1 MDTIQNKLW
10 VICLSTKENI
20 STSKNKEYILD
31 VIILLVIIQIS
42 RVIIK
47 YIFLSQLNF
56 TLENINIAN
65 IISIMLVGI
74 STSLILKGNNLFN
87 PAGQRLIKLNS
98 RYNNKNIRLI
108 LGGVALLGIC
118 VTPYFDGGYLS
129 VNLIII
135 SLSLIAQPIFE
146 EVIFRDYIWNYIGSF
161 QKDEKIVLVIVS
173 LLSALFKI
181 GYWDIISQ
189 NLSVVGSSFF
199 TIDIIT
205 YKVFIGLITSFILG
219 IVKIKY
225 EDTYLCIF
233 VHSLI
238 NIFLGR

>member
-1 MDTIQNKLW
+1 MYTIHNKLW
-10 VICLSTKENI
+10 VIYLSIKESSSI
-20 STSKNKEYILD
+20 YKSKEYILD
-31 VIILLVIIQIS
+31 AIILMVIIQIS

-56 TLENINIAN
+56 TLENVNIAN

-74 STSLILKGNNLFN
+74 ITSLILRGNILFN
-87 PAGQRLIKLNS
+87 PAEERLNKLNN

-108 LGGVALLGIC
+108 LGGINLAAIYLAI
-118 VTPYFDGGYLS
+118 YFDDGYLS
-129 VNLIII
+129 SNLVIFT
-135 SLSLIAQPIFE
+135 LSLIAQPIFE
-146 EVIFRDYIWNYIGSF
+146 ELIFRDYIWNYIGNF
-161 QKDEKIVLVIVS
+161 QKDEVKVLIIVS

-189 NLSVVGSSFF
+189 NLSVVSSSFF
-199 TIDIIT
+199 TIDIIIP
-205 YKVFIGLITSFILG
+205 KVFLGLIIGIILG

-225 EDTYLCIF
+225 KDTNLCIF

-238 NIFLGR
+238 NVFCAR

>member
-1 MDTIQNKLW
+1 MDIIQNKLW

-31 VIILLVIIQIS
+31 VIILLVILQIS
-42 RVIIK
+42 RIIIK

-74 STSLILKGNNLFN
+74 SSSLILRGKDLYN
-87 PAGQRLIKLNS
+87 PASKRLIKLNNK
-98 RYNNKNIRLI
+98 YNNKNIRLI
-108 LGGVALLGIC
+108 LGGFALLGIC
-118 VTPYFDGGYLS
+118 IKPYFDGGYLS
-129 VNLIII
+129 SNLIII
-135 SLSLIAQPIFE
+135 SLSLIVQPVFE
-146 EVIFRDYIWNYIGSF
+146 EVIFREYVWNYINSF
-161 QKDEKIVLVIVS
+161 QKNEKVVLIIVS

-189 NLSVVGSSFF
+189 NLSVVSSSLF

-205 YKVFIGLITSFILG
+205 HKVLIGLIMSFILG
-219 IVKIKY
+219 LINIKY
-225 EDTYLCIF
+225 KDIYLCIF

-238 NIFLGR
+238 NIA

>member
-1 MDTIQNKLW
+1 MNIIQNKLW
-10 VICLSTKENI
+10 VIYLDIKENSTI
-20 STSKNKEYILD
+20 SKSKEYILD
-31 VIILLVIIQIS
+31 AIILLVIVQIA

-56 TLENINIAN
+56 TLENVNIAN

-74 STSLILKGNNLFN
+74 SVSLILRGNDLFN
-87 PAGQRLIKLNS
+87 PAGQRLTNLNN

-108 LGGVALLGIC
+108 LGGITFGAVCIM
-118 VTPYFDGGYLS
+118 TYFDGGYLPS
-129 VNLIII
+129 NLII
-135 SLSLIAQPIFE
+135 LTLFLIVQPIFE
-146 EVIFRDYIWNYIGSF
+146 EVIFREYIWNYIGRF
-161 QKDEKIVLVIVS
+161 QKDEKKVLVIVS
-173 LLSALFKI
+173 LLSSLFKI

-199 TIDIIT
+199 TIDIIIS
-205 YKVFIGLITSFILG
+205 KIFFGLIIAFILG

-225 EDTYLCIF
+225 KDTYLCIF

-238 NIFLGR
+238 NVFVER

>member
-10 VICLSTKENI
+10 VICLNIKEN
-20 STSKNKEYILD
+20 SSVSKSKEYILD
-31 VIILLVIIQIS
+31 AIILLVIVQIA

-56 TLENINIAN
+56 TLENINIVN

-74 STSLILKGNNLFN
+74 STSLILRGSDLFN
-87 PAGQRLIKLNS
+87 SAGQKLIKLNN
-98 RYNNKNIRLI
+98 RYNNKNKRLI
-108 LGGVALLGIC
+108 LGVITIGAIC
-118 VTPYFDGGYLS
+118 ITPYFSGGYLS
-129 VNLIII
+129 SNLIILI
-135 SLSLIAQPIFE
+135 LSLIAQPIFE
-146 EVIFRDYIWNYIGSF
+146 EVIFREYVWNYISSF
-161 QKDEKIVLVIVS
+161 QKDEKKVLIIVS
-173 LLSALFKI
+173 ILSALFKI

-199 TIDIIT
+199 TIDIIVS
-205 YKVFIGLITSFILG
+205 KVCIGLIIAFMIG

-225 EDTYLCIF
+225 KDTYLCIF

-238 NIFLGR
+238 NIFFAR

>member
-1 MDTIQNKLW
+1 MNIIQNKLW
-10 VICLSTKENI
+10 VIYLDIKENSTI
-20 STSKNKEYILD
+20 SKSKEYILD
-31 VIILLVIIQIS
+31 AIILLVIVQIA

-56 TLENINIAN
+56 TLENVNIAN

-74 STSLILKGNNLFN
+74 SVSLILRGNDLFN
-87 PAGQRLIKLNS
+87 PAGQRLTNLNN

-108 LGGVALLGIC
+108 LGGITFGAVCIM
-118 VTPYFDGGYLS
+118 TYFDGGYLPS
-129 VNLIII
+129 NLII
-135 SLSLIAQPIFE
+135 LTLFLIVQPIFE
-146 EVIFRDYIWNYIGSF
+146 EVIFREYIWNYMGRF
-161 QKDEKIVLVIVS
+161 QKDEKKVLVIVS

-199 TIDIIT
+199 TIDIIIS
-205 YKVFIGLITSFILG
+205 KIFFGLIIAFILG

-225 EDTYLCIF
+225 KDTYLCIF

-238 NIFLGR
+238 NVFVER

>member
-1 MDTIQNKLW
+1 MDIIQNKLW
-10 VICLSTKENI
+10 VICLSIKENI

-31 VIILLVIIQIS
+31 VIILLVILQIS

-74 STSLILKGNNLFN
+74 SSSLILRGKDLYN
-87 PAGQRLIKLNS
+87 PASKRLIKLNNK
-98 RYNNKNIRLI
+98 YNNKNIRLI
-108 LGGVALLGIC
+108 LGGFALLGIC
-118 VTPYFDGGYLS
+118 IKPYFNGGYLS
-129 VNLIII
+129 SNLIIV
-135 SLSLIAQPIFE
+135 SLSLIVQPIFE
-146 EVIFRDYIWNYIGSF
+146 EVIFREYVWNYISSF
-161 QKDEKIVLVIVS
+161 QKNEKVVLIVVS

-181 GYWDIISQ
+181 GYWDIVSQ
-189 NLSVVGSSFF
+189 NLSVVSSSFF

-205 YKVFIGLITSFILG
+205 HKVFIGLIMSFILG
-219 IVKIKY
+219 LINIKY
-225 EDTYLCIF
+225 KDTYLCIF

-238 NIFLGR
+238 NIA

>member
-1 MDTIQNKLW
+1 MDIIQNKLW
-10 VICLSTKENI
+10 VICLSTKDNI
-20 STSKNKEYILD
+20 SISKSKEYILD
-31 VIILLVIIQIS
+31 AIILLVIIQIS

-74 STSLILKGNNLFN
+74 STSLILRGNNLFN
-87 PAGQRLIKLNS
+87 PPSQRLIKLNNK
-98 RYNNKNIRLI
+98 YNNKNIRLI

-118 VTPYFDGGYLS
+118 LTPYFDGGYLS
-129 VNLIII
+129 ANLIII
-135 SLSLIAQPIFE
+135 SLSLIIQPIFE

-161 QKDEKIVLVIVS
+161 QKNEKTVLVIVS

-189 NLSVVGSSFF
+189 NLNVVGSSFF

-205 YKVFIGLITSFILG
+205 DKVFIGLIISFILG

-225 EDTYLCIF
+225 EDTYLCILA
-233 VHSLI
+233 HSLM
-238 NIFLGR
+238 NIFFGR